1 MFLREQ
7 GVIPWS
13 WIEDETRRLTVWDHA
28 PTVADYMRDRLTEA
42 TINPWGETDPPLIL
56 TESRA
61 TAGVLE
67 RVCGAYCCPISGTAG
82 QVGGFLR
89 TEIAP
94 LLDGNDRA
102 VLYLGDLDKSGA
114 DIEGNTRH
122 VLEHETGR
130 DIDWRRLGM
139 TQDQADER
147 DITPILKTDGR
158 TKSQHLAIEVE
169 ALGQADLVGLVRSR
183 LDALLPEP
191 LEDVRERQRQERDTV
206 AAILRAAS

>member
-1 MFLREQ
+1 M
-7 GVIPWS
+7 
-13 WIEDETRRLTVWDHA
+13 
-28 PTVADYMRDRLTEA
+28 
-42 TINPWGETDPPLIL
+42 IL

-94 LLDGNDRA
+94 LLVGNERD
-102 VLYLGDLDKSGA
+102 VLYLGDLDKSGE
-114 DIEGNTRH
+114 DIEGNTRR
-122 VLEHETGR
+122 VLERETGR
-130 DIDWRRLGM
+130 EIGWRRLGM

-147 DITPILKTDGR
+147 GITPILKTDGR
-158 TKSQHLAIEVE
+158 TKSQHLAVEVE
-169 ALGQADLVGLVRSR
+169 ALGQADLVGLVRSQ
-183 LDALLPEP
+183 LDAVLPEP
-191 LEDVRERQRQERDTV
+191 LEDVLERERREREAV